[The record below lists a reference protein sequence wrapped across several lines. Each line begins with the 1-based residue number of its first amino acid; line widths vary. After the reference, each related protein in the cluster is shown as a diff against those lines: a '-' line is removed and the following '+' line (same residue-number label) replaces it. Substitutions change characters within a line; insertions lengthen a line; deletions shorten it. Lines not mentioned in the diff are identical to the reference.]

1 MGKWE
6 ILFKVEKQPSS
17 TGEVYVVVTKFIRH
31 HRTGVCTIS
40 PSNAVT
46 SSSNS
51 VVRPSVLS
59 QPPADTQ
66 CSIPSSSAAVSTSP
80 VSSPPTSTASGT
92 TLKGSS
98 HSQDLST
105 SATPYL
111 TSSSSLSAASGLD
124 DGAEDKPSSTVIA
137 LAVALAV
144 AVAALLVAVVVIM
157 WLRRKI
163 HTGTKRAETRTMG
176 TDAIAP
182 TPGTAD
188 PAEDTA
194 GEPAPDEAIAPSLY
208 DVTGEL
214 SPPNHYSSL
223 QGTGHYDVI
232 DTSATPQCDVSKT
245 DAASYYNVGGNTQS
259 SYYNVGGPIMSP
271 DDANDDEKNVYEE
284 QM

>member
-1 MGKWE
+1 MNRLLCAYRQ
-6 ILFKVEKQPSS
+6 ILFKVEKQQSS
-17 TGEVYVVVTKFIRH
+17 TKQVRVNVTQFTRSGERGSCPLTPN
-31 HRTGVCTIS
+31 T
-40 PSNAVT
+40 AVT

-98 HSQDLST
+98 HSQDRST
-105 SATPYL
+105 SATP
-111 TSSSSLSAASGLD
+111 ASGLD
-124 DGAEDKPSSTVIA
+124 DEAEDKPSSTVIA
-137 LAVALAV
+137 LAVTLAV
-144 AVAALLVAVVVIM
+144 AVAALLGAVVVIM
-157 WLRRKI
+157 WWRRKT
-163 HTGTKRAETRTMG
+163 HTGMKRAETRTMR

-194 GEPAPDEAIAPSLY
+194 GGHAPEEAIAPSLY

-214 SPPNHYSSL
+214 SPPNHYSSM
-223 QGTGHYDVI
+223 QGTGFHDVI
-232 DTSATPQCDVSKT
+232 ATSATPQCDVSKT
-245 DAASYYNVGGNTQS
+245 DAASYYNLGGNTQS
-259 SYYNVGGPIMSP
+259 SYYNVRGPVTSP
-271 DDANDDEKNVYEE
+271 GDGDGDEKNNVYEE
-284 QM
+284 SM